1 MVQFDIPKQVI
12 EKFKER
18 GKKLAF
24 LSGQKDGDITTISHI
39 IFPIQQAFHPEFEQ
53 GNFIT
58 NIFVLII

>member
-24 LSGQKDGDITTISHI
+24 LTGQKDGDIITISHI
-39 IFPIQQAFHPEFEQ
+39 IFPIQQTFHPGFEY
-53 GNFIT
+53 GNFT
-58 NIFVLII
+58 